1 MVIANKPNIS
11 ESQNLSK
18 LNTNQQTLPTS
29 SKIQAA
35 LKAVNDRCKET
46 KREVLNS
53 KGKEIQKNN
62 SMYEDP
68 DKSGVVLETETSS
81 LTLHTTSQHSVNN
94 QSLLPNLNVQQSIK
108 QYDVE
113 KPTAQD
119 FDDITEEDLAALE
132 ADMVPSRVFKV
143 STTGQTEMVKIS
155 HWN

>member
-53 KGKEIQKNN
+53 KGKEIQENN
-62 SMYEDP
+62 IMYEDP